1 MLFFNMMSLSY
12 LISFRPFFTKRHKII
27 ITSKFK
33 AKKMKEKFELLSQ
46 RSSPK
51 TNESFSFRVFF
62 NFIFLHNRV
71 HHPKRPIDQGARM
84 ASFSIIGHQTSNLE

>member
-33 AKKMKEKFELLSQ
+33 AKKMKEKFEILSQ
-46 RSSPK
+46 RYSPK
-51 TNESFSFRVFF
+51 TNKSFSFRVFSILF
-62 NFIFLHNRV
+62 SYIIEFIIQNVPLIRGRE
-71 HHPKRPIDQGARM
+71 RPVSA
-84 ASFSIIGHQTSNLE
+84 

>member
-1 MLFFNMMSLSY
+1 MMSLSY

-51 TNESFSFRVFF
+51 TVSGF
-62 NFIFLHNRV
+62 
-71 HHPKRPIDQGARM
+71 
-84 ASFSIIGHQTSNLE
+84 FSILFSYLIEFVIQKVPSISGRERPVSA